1 MTIQDRIQQA
11 LGRLIFENLLLQQQL
26 EDAQAEVARVTRP
39 VRDPEPAAHGIPGA
53 DRL

>member
-26 EDAQAEVARVTRP
+26 EDAQARIQRLEDQLKKTDGRLSPDP
-39 VRDPEPAAHGIPGA
+39 V
-53 DRL
+53 